1 MQYELTTQ
9 QTQRH
14 AARSFRPRLSCGLG
28 PRDHLLTDE
37 FFSRRMNFGPSDLYH
52 VVLARP
58 TDFVALRGLNS
69 ATIAALATT
78 LLQAKQ

>member
-1 MQYELTTQ
+1 MPRGWEHNS
-9 QTQRH
+9 RES
-14 AARSFRPRLSCGLG
+14 SFRKQVLSCGLG